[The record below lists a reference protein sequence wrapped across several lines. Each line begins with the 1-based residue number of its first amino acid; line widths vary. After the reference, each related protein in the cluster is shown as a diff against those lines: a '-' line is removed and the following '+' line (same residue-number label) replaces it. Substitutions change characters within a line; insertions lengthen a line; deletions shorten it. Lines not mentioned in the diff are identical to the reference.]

1 MKFDVIIRPSGDLRR
16 DVKQIKQA
24 EKLGFDAAWI
34 AESAHNPFLLL
45 TVAAKETARILLG
58 TRLEP
63 AFPRSPMITA
73 QLAWDLA
80 RQSDGRFAL
89 GLGSQVQVQMAQS
102 DGEESS
108 DPVGR
113 MREYIESMRAIWST
127 FQTDARLRY
136 RGQYYQ
142 FRLMAPFFN
151 PGPIATPEIPIFLAG
166 DNSDICRWPGRRCA
180 GLHAHVFHSP
190 SYLRDVVIPAMK
202 AGLQSH
208 GRSRPEI
215 ALTVPAL
222 IVSGEDREK
231 RRQAQAALKRR
242 MAHCAGSSSF
252 RHVMRHHGW
261 EWLARELGKLA
272 REKRWGDLMNA
283 VGDDILSEFVI
294 RAEPGDVCASVLD
307 RYAGLADRV
316 CFEWDAD
323 NLPLYEAIAASR

>member
-45 TVAAKETARILLG
+45 TVAAKDTARILLG

-166 DNSDICRWPGRRCA
+166 DNSDICRLAGQACT

-190 SYLRDVVIPAMK
+190 AYLRAVVIPAMK

-242 MAHCAGSSSF
+242 MAHCAGSSNF